1 MKTATRKALIEA
13 LERLMA
19 GTPNDRDLRKKAQHG
34 KLKINNNT
42 VEKEAGLS
50 VGALRNHADIKEM
63 IKSKSLKIQVANSD
77 SASSEIELLQQEN
90 KKLKSEK
97 TNLNRLK
104 KSYHESAKNHERA
117 LAKQAAT
124 HIKMVEELMKM
135 LHESEREKAMDK
147 VVKARPDN
155 VITGNFGD

>member
-13 LERLMA
+13 LERLIA
-19 GTPNDRDLRKKAQHG
+19 GAPNDRELRKKAQNG
-34 KLKINNNT
+34 KLKVNNNT

-63 IKSKSLKIQVANSD
+63 IKSKSLEIQVTNND

-97 TNLNRLK
+97 THLNKLK
-104 KSYHESAKNHERA
+104 TKHLADARKSKDA
-117 LAKQAAT
+117 LAKQAAI
-124 HIKMVEELMKM
+124 HINMVKALMEM
-135 LHESEREKAMDK
+135 LPESEREKAMDK
-147 VVKARPDN
+147 IVKARPDN
-155 VITGNFGD
+155 IITGNFGD

>member
-13 LERLMA
+13 LERLIA
-19 GTPNDRDLRKKAQHG
+19 GTPSDRDLRKKAQHG

-63 IKSKSLKIQVANSD
+63 IKSKSLEIQVTNND

-97 TNLNRLK
+97 THLNKLKAKHLADAK
-104 KSYHESAKNHERA
+104 KSKDA
-117 LAKQAAT
+117 LAKQAAI
-124 HIKMVEELMKM
+124 HINMVKALMEM
-135 LHESEREKAMDK
+135 LPESEREKAMDK
-147 VVKARPDN
+147 IVKARPDN
-155 VITGNFGD
+155 IITGNFGD